1 MDENTILQLGGFCT
15 ELLSSEDFDAVTKIY
30 SQQCA
35 VDILNTQPHEQKA
48 REGIYAQYRGFE
60 EFLAM
65 LQAFSKKHADLLAKQ
80 QQEADTYEKH
90 LSEIDDDRVHDIYGQ
105 DND

>member
-1 MDENTILQLGGFCT
+1 MNDDTILQLGGFCT
-15 ELLSSEDFDAVTKIY
+15 ELLSSEEFDALTKLY

-35 VDILNTQPHEQKA
+35 FDLLNTAPHEQKA

-60 EFLAM
+60 EFLSM
-65 LQAFSKKHADLLAKQ
+65 LQAASKKHADLLAKQ
-80 QQEADTYEKH
+80 QQEADPDEQH
-90 LSEIDDDRVHDIYGQ
+90 LSEIDDDRVHDIYGN